1 MLGIVKKSIKVTTAV
16 RLNPVYGEVYTMG
29 LDKKPPDN
37 DEK

>member
-1 MLGIVKKSIKVTTAV
+1 MQSVPITTTAV

-29 LDKKPPDN
+29 LDKSPPNN